1 MKKLRSILALAL
13 CLILVLAL
21 AACGSSDAPD
31 TPDTPDSP
39 SPSDSANPNDTPDDN
54 NPDDAFPSSYT
65 IGFSS
70 HGAGMWIID
79 LCRLHVQ
86 HYLEDVMGF
95 SFQSVSANFSAE
107 QMVKDIQNSC
117 QAGQDGHMYTNTWGT
132 IMETCSDIFESTETP
147 WVNYDQ
153 MISEDMIGTAREN
166 PYFVGAVGGNA
177 YDQGYSVGLK
187 AAEDGYKKAAVI
199 AGAIGDTVVDQRLA
213 GFADAFA
220 TGGGEIVS
228 QARCSDPSEAT
239 TKGDDLVAA
248 YGDKIDCLFGQNSEF
263 LIPAMHALENF
274 GYIDNVALYTAEPDG
289 ECLDMIRNGELSAV
303 IPFGQLASPLA
314 SILLINYLDGHPLLD
329 ENGEAPYLN
338 SIPVW
343 MVTPENADIYQKY
356 TIDGFEMA
364 DEDYQNLLYR
374 NNPDVTY
381 ESFRT
386 FVENYDYD
394 YMVAR
399 G

>member
-1 MKKLRSILALAL
+1 MKKLHSILALLL
-13 CLILVLAL
+13 CLCLVLAL
-21 AACGSSDAPD
+21 AACGAKEDSAPD
-31 TPDTPDSP
+31 TSASPSSSPAESDTPESP
-39 SPSDSANPNDTPDDN
+39 AGGEDE
-54 NPDDAFPSSYT
+54 AFPSYT

-86 HYLEDVMGF
+86 HYLQDVLGF
-95 SFQSVSANFSAE
+95 EFQSVAANFSAE

-132 IMETCSDIFESTETP
+132 IMETCSDIFEQSETP

-153 MISEDMIGTAREN
+153 MISEDMIGIAREN
-166 PYFVGAVGGNA
+166 PYFVGCVGGNS

-187 AAEDGYKKAAVI
+187 AAEDGRTKAAII
-199 AGAIGDTVVDQRLA
+199 AGAIGDTAVDLRVA
-213 GFADAFA
+213 GFTEGFA
-220 TGGGEIVS
+220 TGGGEIIA

-239 TKGDDLVAA
+239 QKGDDLVAA
-248 YGDKIDCLFGQNSEF
+248 YGDQIDCLFGQNAEF
-263 LIPAMHALENF
+263 LMPAMNALKNF
-274 GYIDNVALYTAEPDG
+274 GYIDNVSLYTAEPDG

-314 SILLINYLDGHPLLD
+314 SILLVNYLDGHAMLD
-329 ENGEAPYLN
+329 EDGQAPYLGT
-338 SIPVW
+338 IPVW
-343 MVTPENADIYQKY
+343 MVTPDNADIYEKY

-364 DEDYQNLLYR
+364 DEDYKELLYR
-374 NNPDVTY
+374 FNPDVTY
-381 ESFRT
+381 DDYCT
-386 FVENYDYD
+386 FIENFNYDY
-394 YMVAR
+394 MAAR